1 MPLIEVKLFEGRLS
15 EDTESRLIDSLT
27 DAITGVLGDSVRAQT
42 WVVLE
47 EVPARRWGIGG
58 SPGSTTVA

>member
-1 MPLIEVKLFEGRLS
+1 MPLIEVKLFEGRL
-15 EDTESRLIDSLT
+15 TEERESQLIDSLT
-27 DAITGVLGDSVRAQT
+27 DAITDVLGDSVRAQT

-58 SPGSTTVA
+58 SAGTAPVP